1 MLLDALKAEQF
12 RLWRDKGAVIFGFT
26 VPGIGV
32 FLLGLSATLFVKF
45 VAKAQIPG
53 QVNLGSDLVGA
64 LTGTGSP
71 ITQIFFL
78 IGAAAIFGTDYRWE
92 TWRLQTPRNS
102 RLNLMLAKFGV
113 YAGATALALVGM
125 GIGGVLAGIV
135 RAIIE
140 GEAFEAIN
148 VAAFGPAFLRA
159 FVAAWLELLVVGS
172 VAALLAVLTRTN
184 VAAIIVTLLLA
195 FAQAIIMGIARPD
208 PINPPWDALL
218 TFPGL
223 SAQVLRGGP
232 VGIGGATAQGAE
244 LATLFLL
251 LWIVVFAGLTIFL
264 FMRQELTRE

>member
-1 MLLDALKAEQF
+1 MAKQ
-12 RLWRDKGAVIFGFT
+12 VS
-26 VPGIGV
+26 VGV
-32 FLLGLSATLFVKF
+32 VTAQPRRWWVVCLLGLIATLFVKF

-140 GEAFEAIN
+140 GY
-148 VAAFGPAFLRA
+148 GPTLN
-159 FVAAWLELLVVGS
+159 
-172 VAALLAVLTRTN
+172 AVLGVPNRTPN
-184 VAAIIVTLLLA
+184 NLIGDGVDSNADMPFLSV
-195 FAQAIIMGIARPD
+195 
-208 PINPPWDALL
+208 
-218 TFPGL
+218 FPYIGL
-223 SAQVLRGGP
+223 PHQGYAHFHEH
-232 VGIGGATAQGAE
+232 GATE
-244 LATLFLL
+244 F
-251 LWIVVFAGLTIFL
+251 
-264 FMRQELTRE
+264 